1 MFRKKRDTI
10 HLLAFAIFGITFCQ
24 FTYFMAIQASNA
36 GTATVLQYLSPILIL
51 AVVLVGFV
59 KGLMCGFFRQ
69 VVSIVGF
76 LAGLWVAFML
86 YSVLGDWIAPYIGSD
101 VSVGRA
107 LAFILLWIGVPVGLS
122 LLAYMLTKAVETVKL
137 GGLNRLGGALLGGL
151 KYMVFLSCA
160 LNVAFRI
167 HLISGSTGE
176 HSRLYHPVRAMSDK
190 LFEVCKTH
198 VVRVVEDA
206 ASPACGQDPK
216 KQLR

>member
-1 MFRKKRDTI
+1 M
-10 HLLAFAIFGITFCQ
+10 
-24 FTYFMAIQASNA
+24 NA
-36 GTATVLQYLSPILIL
+36 LDILIL

-122 LLAYMLTKAVETVKL
+122 LLAYMLTKAVEPF
-137 GGLNRLGGALLGGL
+137 GGSFVGRIEIHGVSELCVECRVQDTSDFRLDGR
-151 KYMVFLSCA
+151 
-160 LNVAFRI
+160 AFPSVS
-167 HLISGSTGE
+167 SGPC
-176 HSRLYHPVRAMSDK
+176 HVR
-190 LFEVCKTH
+190 
-198 VVRVVEDA
+198 
-206 ASPACGQDPK
+206 
-216 KQLR
+216 

>member
-1 MFRKKRDTI
+1 M
-10 HLLAFAIFGITFCQ
+10 
-24 FTYFMAIQASNA
+24 NA
-36 GTATVLQYLSPILIL
+36 LDILIL

-86 YSVLGDWIAPYIGSD
+86 YSALGDWIAPYIGSD

-176 HSRLYHPVRAMSDK
+176 HSRLYYPVRAMSDK
-190 LFEVCKTH
+190 LFDVCKTH

-206 ASPACGQDPK
+206 ASPVCGQDPK

>member
-1 MFRKKRDTI
+1 MKPIKRWRSRPSCKKV
-10 HLLAFAIFGITFCQ
+10 
-24 FTYFMAIQASNA
+24 MNA
-36 GTATVLQYLSPILIL
+36 LDILIL
-51 AVVLVGFV
+51 AVVLAGFV

-86 YSVLGDWIAPYIGSD
+86 YSALGDWIAPYIGSD

-167 HLISGSTGE
+167 HLISGPTVG

-190 LFEVCKTH
+190 LFDESKIH
-198 VVRVVEDA
+198 VVRAVEDA
-206 ASPACGQDPK
+206 ASSAFGQDPK

>member
-1 MFRKKRDTI
+1 M
-10 HLLAFAIFGITFCQ
+10 
-24 FTYFMAIQASNA
+24 NA
-36 GTATVLQYLSPILIL
+36 LDILIL

-86 YSVLGDWIAPYIGSD
+86 YSALGDWIAPYIGSD

-137 GGLNRLGGALLGGL
+137 GGLNRLGGSFVGRIEIHGVSELCVECRVQDTSDFRLDGRAFPS
-151 KYMVFLSCA
+151 VLSGPC
-160 LNVAFRI
+160 
-167 HLISGSTGE
+167 H
-176 HSRLYHPVRAMSDK
+176 VR
-190 LFEVCKTH
+190 
-198 VVRVVEDA
+198 
-206 ASPACGQDPK
+206 
-216 KQLR
+216 

>member
-1 MFRKKRDTI
+1 M
-10 HLLAFAIFGITFCQ
+10 
-24 FTYFMAIQASNA
+24 NA
-36 GTATVLQYLSPILIL
+36 LDILIL
-51 AVVLVGFV
+51 AVVLAGFV

-76 LAGLWVAFML
+76 LAGLWVAFIL
-86 YSVLGDWIAPYIGSD
+86 YSALGDWIAPYIGSD

-151 KYMVFLSCA
+151 
-160 LNVAFRI
+160 
-167 HLISGSTGE
+167 ISGPTVG

-190 LFEVCKTH
+190 LFDVCKIH
-198 VVRVVEDA
+198 VVRAVEDA
-206 ASPACGQDPK
+206 ASPAFGQDPK

>member
-1 MFRKKRDTI
+1 M
-10 HLLAFAIFGITFCQ
+10 
-24 FTYFMAIQASNA
+24 NA
-36 GTATVLQYLSPILIL
+36 LDILIL

-86 YSVLGDWIAPYIGSD
+86 YSALGDWIAPYIGSD

-167 HLISGSTGE
+167 HLISGSTVG

-190 LFEVCKTH
+190 LFDVCKIH
-198 VVRVVEDA
+198 VVRAVEDA
-206 ASPACGQDPK
+206 ASPAFGQDPK

>member
-1 MFRKKRDTI
+1 M
-10 HLLAFAIFGITFCQ
+10 
-24 FTYFMAIQASNA
+24 NA
-36 GTATVLQYLSPILIL
+36 LDILIL

-137 GGLNRLGGALLGGL
+137 GGL

-190 LFEVCKTH
+190 LFDVCKTH

>member
-1 MFRKKRDTI
+1 M
-10 HLLAFAIFGITFCQ
+10 
-24 FTYFMAIQASNA
+24 NA
-36 GTATVLQYLSPILIL
+36 LDILIL

-137 GGLNRLGGALLGGL
+137 GGLNRLGGALLGGRT
-151 KYMVFLSCA
+151 V
-160 LNVAFRI
+160 
-167 HLISGSTGE
+167 SGHIGSRGFARSGAGGPQTGE
-176 HSRLYHPVRAMSDK
+176 SGKEHRGHRPGQRHEISVYADVPAEMI
-190 LFEVCKTH
+190 KT
-198 VVRVVEDA
+198 R
-206 ASPACGQDPK
+206 
-216 KQLR
+216 

>member
-1 MFRKKRDTI
+1 MRFFSSGRLHCGVFSGAVGGLHALFR
-10 HLLAFAIFGITFCQ
+10 
-24 FTYFMAIQASNA
+24 
-36 GTATVLQYLSPILIL
+36 
-51 AVVLVGFV
+51 
-59 KGLMCGFFRQ
+59 
-69 VVSIVGF
+69 
-76 LAGLWVAFML
+76 
-86 YSVLGDWIAPYIGSD
+86 
-101 VSVGRA
+101 VGRLDSSLYRKRRIRRT

-190 LFEVCKTH
+190 LFDVCKTH

>member
-1 MFRKKRDTI
+1 M
-10 HLLAFAIFGITFCQ
+10 
-24 FTYFMAIQASNA
+24 
-36 GTATVLQYLSPILIL
+36 
-51 AVVLVGFV
+51 
-59 KGLMCGFFRQ
+59 
-69 VVSIVGF
+69 
-76 LAGLWVAFML
+76 
-86 YSVLGDWIAPYIGSD
+86 
-101 VSVGRA
+101 
-107 LAFILLWIGVPVGLS
+107 
-122 LLAYMLTKAVETVKL
+122 AYMLTKAVETVKL

>member
-1 MFRKKRDTI
+1 M
-10 HLLAFAIFGITFCQ
+10 
-24 FTYFMAIQASNA
+24 NA
-36 GTATVLQYLSPILIL
+36 LDILIL

-122 LLAYMLTKAVETVKL
+122 LLAYMRTKAVGTVDG
-137 GGLNRLGGALLGGL
+137 GGLNRLVGA
-151 KYMVFLSCA
+151 
-160 LNVAFRI
+160 
-167 HLISGSTGE
+167 
-176 HSRLYHPVRAMSDK
+176 
-190 LFEVCKTH
+190 
-198 VVRVVEDA
+198 
-206 ASPACGQDPK
+206 
-216 KQLR
+216 

>member
-1 MFRKKRDTI
+1 M
-10 HLLAFAIFGITFCQ
+10 
-24 FTYFMAIQASNA
+24 NA
-36 GTATVLQYLSPILIL
+36 LDILIL

-69 VVSIVGF
+69 VVSIVWF

-176 HSRLYHPVRAMSDK
+176 HSRLYHPVRAIADK

>member
-1 MFRKKRDTI
+1 MKPIKRWRSRPSCKKV
-10 HLLAFAIFGITFCQ
+10 
-24 FTYFMAIQASNA
+24 MNA
-36 GTATVLQYLSPILIL
+36 LDILIL

-86 YSVLGDWIAPYIGSD
+86 YSALGDWIAPYIGSD

-151 KYMVFLSCA
+151 KYMMFLSCA

-176 HSRLYHPVRAMSDK
+176 YSRLYHPVRAMSDK
-190 LFEVCKTH
+190 LFDVCKTH